1 LAAGPRPVGMC
12 LAQPCALGGSQ
23 AGQLQPLTSS
33 QPFLDGCRLGT
44 VALVGKGPARAV
56 SCPGS
61 QPWAW
66 DHLPDSAHT
75 LGRHR
80 VGAGLLTTYC
90 APHSPTSLFPSHLR
104 SGHIHS
110 TSPRAPWVQ
119 TVLFN
124 KGTRGDNDLP
134 GTVAA
139 TQQAP
144 NKCFPPP
151 EAAYDCCDFVT
162 IAVAIVPTLLLCINS
177 EQ

>member
-1 LAAGPRPVGMC
+1 VPQFPNQRTEWVAQPLPGEALAAGPRPVGMC

-61 QPWAW
+61 QPWAR

-80 VGAGLLTTYC
+80 VGHWFVNHLLC
-90 APHSPTSLFPSHLR
+90 ASLSHLTL
-104 SGHIHS
+104 SIPS
-110 TSPRAPWVQ
+110 EKRAHPQHVPQ
-119 TVLFN
+119 
-124 KGTRGDNDLP
+124 GTMGPDR
-134 GTVAA
+134 V
-139 TQQAP
+139 
-144 NKCFPPP
+144 
-151 EAAYDCCDFVT
+151 
-162 IAVAIVPTLLLCINS
+162 I
-177 EQ
+177 